1 MGTLNRPTGVA
12 VDSDGDVY
20 VADWGNHQVKT
31 YEPSGRFIASL
42 VGDAET
48 PSPWVQDYVNANP
61 DVAKA
66 RRRTNMEAEWRFN
79 RPIAVNL
86 DADDRLFVAEAV
98 RHRIQIYTK
107 ERDYAEAAINL

>member
-1 MGTLNRPTGVA
+1 M
-12 VDSDGDVY
+12 
-20 VADWGNHQVKT
+20 
-31 YEPSGRFIASL
+31 
-42 VGDAET
+42 
-48 PSPWVQDYVNANP
+48 VQDYVNANP

-66 RRRTNMEAEWRFN
+66 RRRTNMETEWRFN